1 MTLDEFRQVLTTF
14 ADRPADIDI
23 DRGELLV
30 AVRDEVIEAGLSL
43 QGGDLFVT
51 EQNMTISAPR
61 WIVERVARL
70 PLLADRLLTQIPP
83 EPFFIGPAGKLTDR
97 LERAP
102 KDDEETDVLDVTAH
116 LLDLLDEQRAGTATG
131 LYLTSDAGEGKTT
144 LIRHLAHV
152 QAQRYKRK
160 EKDWLLVPISL
171 GGRTLLRFDDV
182 ITGTLT
188 NTLRFPFLYYEAFV
202 KLVKMGFV
210 VPALDGFEEMFV
222 ESPAGDARSAIGS
235 LMNMLDSSG
244 RALIAAR
251 RAYFEY
257 KSLQASAPLYESFGD
272 RSVEFV
278 RLALQRWDRDRFISY
293 GSRRGVDDS
302 EALFDEVAE
311 RFGDAH
317 PLLTRPMLVERLMG
331 VAEDSVVRREFIAA
345 IDTHTEGFFRD
356 FVRSI
361 LFRESNKWVDKVSD
375 PPRPLLS
382 VEQHHELLSQ
392 IALEMWRNESAVLN
406 AEILDLVAELYAD
419 SAHMEPGG
427 AMQLRERIKQHAFI
441 ATADGHFQFD
451 HDEFYHYFLGI
462 GVAWQVVN
470 ADMTG
475 IVSALRVA
483 RLPDLAVDT
492 ATRCVLEHGNLS
504 SAMESLNAACADHS
518 YASFVRENAGSLAIG
533 LLHTDSPNE
542 KGARM
547 SVHRM
552 TFLVDSLESREIHN
566 VEFHDCHFLRT
577 GLSGSV
583 LRNCL
588 FERCEFGQLDVSGD
602 PQVKCTTMRDCT
614 CHSVSRSGENAVFNP
629 EAIAAVLRYAGFD
642 VTRSGPEV
650 TAFDYVPADPVKEE
664 RLVITERVC
673 RTFLRATRV
682 NENTLRQRLRGQAS
696 AFFNGVLPSLQE
708 RGVVIEVPYHGKGRQ
723 RRYRLGVP
731 FGDVV
736 ESIECADGAFDRFLE
751 RFSN

>member
-23 DRGELLV
+23 DHGKLLV
-30 AVRDEVIEAGLSL
+30 AVRDEVIEAGLSF

-51 EQNMTISAPR
+51 EQDMKISAPR

-70 PLLADRLLTQIPP
+70 PLLADRILTQIPP
-83 EPFFIGPAGKLTDR
+83 ERYFIDPAGKLTDR

-102 KDDEETDVLDVTAH
+102 QDGGEASVADVTKR
-116 LLDLLDEQRAGTATG
+116 LLCLLDEQRAGTATG
-131 LYLTSDAGEGKTT
+131 IYLTSDAGEGKTT

-152 QAQRYKRK
+152 QAKKYKSK
-160 EKDWLLVPISL
+160 KDWLLVPISL

-202 KLVKMGFV
+202 KLVQMGFV

-235 LMNMLDSSG
+235 LMSMLDSSG

-251 RAYFEY
+251 HAYFEY

-278 RLALQRWDRDRFISY
+278 RLALQPWDRDRFVSY
-293 GSRRGVDDS
+293 GELRDLDDS

-311 RFGDAH
+311 RFGDDH
-317 PLLTRPMLVERLMG
+317 PLLVRPMLVERLME
-331 VAEDSVVRREFIAA
+331 VASDRVARREFIAA
-345 IDTHTEGFFRD
+345 IGVHTEDYFRD
-356 FVRSI
+356 FIRSI
-361 LFRESNKWVDKVSD
+361 LVRECGKWVDKVSD

-382 VEQHHELLSQ
+382 VEQHHELLAQ
-392 IALEMWRNESAVLN
+392 IALEMWRNESAILKP
-406 AEILDLVAELYAD
+406 EILDLVAEIYAD
-419 SAHMEPGG
+419 SVHLEPGT
-427 AMQLRERIKQHAFI
+427 AMQLRERVKQHAFI
-441 ATADGHFQFD
+441 AIANGNFQFN
-451 HDEFYHYFLGI
+451 HDEFYHYFLGLSA
-462 GVAWQVVN
+462 AWQVVS

-483 RLPDLAVDT
+483 RLPDLTVDT
-492 ATRCVLEHGNLS
+492 AVRRILENGNLDTTI
-504 SAMESLNAACADHS
+504 ESLNTVCADHS
-518 YASFVRENAGSLAIG
+518 YASFVRENAGSLVIR
-533 LLHTDSPNE
+533 LLHGNPLNDKTT
-542 KGARM
+542 RM

-552 TFLVDSLESREIHN
+552 TFLIDSLESREIRN
-566 VEFHDCHFLRT
+566 VEFHECYFLRSS
-577 GLSGSV
+577 LSGSV
-583 LRNCL
+583 LRDCL
-588 FERCEFGQLDVSGD
+588 FDRCEFGHLDVSGA
-602 PQVKCTTMRDCT
+602 PHVTSTTMHDCK
-614 CHSVSRSGENAVFNP
+614 CHSVSRFDGNSVFKP
-629 EAIAAVLRYAGFD
+629 EAIAAVLRHAGFN
-642 VTRSGPEV
+642 VTQSGPEA
-650 TAFDYVPADPVKEE
+650 AFDSAAAADVVKEE
-664 RLVITERVC
+664 RLVITERMC

-682 NENTLRQRLRGQAS
+682 NENTLRQRLGGQAS

-708 RGVVIEVPYHGKGRQ
+708 RGVVVEVPYHGKGRQ

-731 FGDVV
+731 FGEVV
-736 ESIECADGAFDRFLE
+736 ESIENADGMFDRFLE
-751 RFSN
+751 RVAN